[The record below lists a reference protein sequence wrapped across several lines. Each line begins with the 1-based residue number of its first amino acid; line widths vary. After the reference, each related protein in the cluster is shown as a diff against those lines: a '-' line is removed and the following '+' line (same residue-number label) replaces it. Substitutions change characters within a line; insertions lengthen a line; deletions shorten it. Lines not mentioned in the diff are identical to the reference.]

1 MSSVSAPRWR
11 SVSPDAIVWREW
23 DGEFVVRN
31 ERSGSSHMLGTLAGR
46 VLQVLLQADRS
57 LSGAEIASRLGKE
70 QVIAANADEC
80 AAIDAVLSEFHR
92 LGLAA
97 PERP

>member
-31 ERSGSSHMLGTLAGR
+31 ERSGSSHLLGTLAGE
-46 VLQVLLQADRS
+46 VLQVLLHADCA
-57 LSGAEIASRLGKE
+57 LNGADIAARLGKE
-70 QVIAANADEC
+70 HVVTADADRR
-80 AAIDAVLSEFHR
+80 AAIDVVLSEFHR
-92 LGLAA
+92 LGLAV
-97 PERP
+97 PEPS